1 MKMAKECR
9 DVLHCCAAANAATV
23 TNFAHVATV
32 AASTA
37 ATVTN
42 FANVATVAATTA
54 VVVIKQTI
62 GFV

>member
-1 MKMAKECR
+1 MNMAKACR
-9 DVLHCCAAANAATV
+9 VVLYCCAAA
-23 TNFAHVATV
+23 
-32 AASTA
+32 TA